1 MQGKMILFW
10 RRLDLT
16 ALERLELE
24 AGAGGIRA
32 SSTLVSIEYSGF
44 QLDYEWLLDGE
55 WRTTSLEMHKYGKS
69 GRQDV
74 RMERAGGGWTV
85 NGEVRSDLNGAD
97 EPDLSA
103 TPFCNTLPIRR
114 LGAEVG
120 AELTLDT
127 VYVDAADLSV
137 VRSRQRY
144 LRQSRDIIR
153 YIDLGTAAGFEA
165 ELVVDADGLVQEYR
179 NLFERV
185 HVTE

>member
-1 MQGKMILFW
+1 
-10 RRLDLT
+10 
-16 ALERLELE
+16 
-24 AGAGGIRA
+24 
-32 SSTLVSIEYSGF
+32 
-44 QLDYEWLLDGE
+44 
-55 WRTTSLEMHKYGKS
+55 
-69 GRQDV
+69 
-74 RMERAGGGWTV
+74 MERAGGGWSV

>member
-24 AGAGGIRA
+24 AGADGIRA
-32 SSTLVSIEYSGF
+32 SSTIVSIEHSGF
-44 QLDYEWLLDGE
+44 QLDYEWLLDRE
-55 WRTTSLEMHKYGKS
+55 WRTRSREIHRYGS
-69 GRQDV
+69 SERQDL
-74 RMERAGGGWTV
+74 RIERVNGGWAV
-85 NGEVRSDLNGAD
+85 NGEARSDLNDAD

-114 LGAEVG
+114 LGEGVG

-137 VRSRQRY
+137 VRSRQWY

-165 ELVVDADGLVQEYR
+165 ELVVDADGIVQEYR
-179 NLFERV
+179 NLFEQV
-185 HVTE
+185 YVTA